1 MTLLANKNLDQ
12 NGDDI
17 KVAKWVLLVFF
28 VLIAVSL
35 LVVLLILQQNFE
47 ISTLITTFGS
57 FILLGILAF
66 ILSWIWNKIKLLFK
80 KDKKIN
86 KQGTVLKTERKS
98 SNTETNLVDE
108 ESSITS
114 DDESENKLK
123 LEQKENLDTG
133 GITNSGIYRY

>member
-1 MTLLANKNLDQ
+1 MANKNLDQ

-28 VLIAVSL
+28 ILIAVSL

-57 FILLGILAF
+57 FILLGIIAF

-86 KQGTVLKTERKS
+86 KQGAVLKTERKN

-108 ESSITS
+108 ELSITP

>member
-28 VLIAVSL
+28 ILIAVSL

-86 KQGTVLKTERKS
+86 KQGTVIKTERKI

-108 ESSITS
+108 ELSITP

>member
-1 MTLLANKNLDQ
+1 MANKNLDQ
-12 NGDDI
+12 KGDDI

-28 VLIAVSL
+28 ILIAVSL

-66 ILSWIWNKIKLLFK
+66 ILSWIWNKTKLLFK

-86 KQGTVLKTERKS
+86 KQGAVLKTERKN
-98 SNTETNLVDE
+98 SNTETNLDDE
-108 ESSITS
+108 ELSITP

>member
-1 MTLLANKNLDQ
+1 MANKNLDQ

-17 KVAKWVLLVFF
+17 KVAKWVLSVFF

-35 LVVLLILQQNFE
+35 LVVLLNLQQNFE

>member
-1 MTLLANKNLDQ
+1 MANKNLDHS
-12 NGDDI
+12 GDDI
-17 KVAKWVLLVFF
+17 KISKWVLLVCF
-28 VLIAVSL
+28 VLIAMSL

-57 FILLGILAF
+57 FILLGILAL

-86 KQGTVLKTERKS
+86 KQSAGLKAETKLS
-98 SNTETNLVDE
+98 KTETNLADDE
-108 ESSITS
+108 FSTTPE
-114 DDESENKLK
+114 DESENKLK

>member
-1 MTLLANKNLDQ
+1 MANKNLDQ

-28 VLIAVSL
+28 ILIAVSL

-86 KQGTVLKTERKS
+86 KQGAGLKAETKL
-98 SNTETNLVDE
+98 SNTETNLDDE
-108 ESSITS
+108 ELSITP

>member
-1 MTLLANKNLDQ
+1 M
-12 NGDDI
+12 
-17 KVAKWVLLVFF
+17 
-28 VLIAVSL
+28 SL

-57 FILLGILAF
+57 FILLGILAL

-86 KQGTVLKTERKS
+86 KQGAGLKAETKLS
-98 SNTETNLVDE
+98 KTETNLADDE
-108 ESSITS
+108 FSTTPE
-114 DDESENKLK
+114 DESENKLK
-123 LEQKENLDTG
+123 LEQKENFDTG

>member
-1 MTLLANKNLDQ
+1 MANKNLDQ

-17 KVAKWVLLVFF
+17 KISKWVLLVCFI
-28 VLIAVSL
+28 LIAISL

-57 FILLGILAF
+57 FILLGILAL

-80 KDKKIN
+80 KDKNIK
-86 KQGTVLKTERKS
+86 KQGAGLKAETKQF
-98 SNTETNLVDE
+98 NTETNLTDDKFSTTPEDE
-108 ESSITS
+108 G
-114 DDESENKLK
+114 ENKLK

-133 GITNSGIYRY
+133 GTTNSGIYRY

>member
-1 MTLLANKNLDQ
+1 MANKNLDQ
-12 NGDDI
+12 SGDDI
-17 KVAKWVLLVFF
+17 KISKWVLLVCF
-28 VLIAVSL
+28 VLIAMSL

-57 FILLGILAF
+57 FILLGILAL

-86 KQGTVLKTERKS
+86 KQGAGLKAETKLS
-98 SNTETNLVDE
+98 KTETNLADDE
-108 ESSITS
+108 FSITPE
-114 DDESENKLK
+114 DESENKLK

>member
-1 MTLLANKNLDQ
+1 MANKNLDQ

-28 VLIAVSL
+28 ILIAVSL

-86 KQGTVLKTERKS
+86 KQGTVIKTERKI

-108 ESSITS
+108 ELSITP

>member
-1 MTLLANKNLDQ
+1 MANKNLDQ
-12 NGDDI
+12 SGDDI
-17 KVAKWVLLVFF
+17 KISKWVLLVCF
-28 VLIAVSL
+28 VLIAMSL

-57 FILLGILAF
+57 FILLGILAL

-86 KQGTVLKTERKS
+86 KQGAGLKAETKLS
-98 SNTETNLVDE
+98 KTETNLADE
-108 ESSITS
+108 ELSITP

>member
-1 MTLLANKNLDQ
+1 MANKNLDQ
-12 NGDDI
+12 KGDDI

-28 VLIAVSL
+28 ILIAVSL

-86 KQGTVLKTERKS
+86 KQGTVIKTERKI

-108 ESSITS
+108 ELSITP

>member
-1 MTLLANKNLDQ
+1 MANKNLDQ

>member
-1 MTLLANKNLDQ
+1 MANKNLDQ

-28 VLIAVSL
+28 ILIAVSL

-86 KQGTVLKTERKS
+86 KQGAVLKTERKN
-98 SNTETNLVDE
+98 SNTETNLDDE
-108 ESSITS
+108 ELSITP

>member
-1 MTLLANKNLDQ
+1 MANKNLDQ

-108 ESSITS
+108 ELSITS

>member
-28 VLIAVSL
+28 ILIAVSL

-86 KQGTVLKTERKS
+86 KQGAVLKTERKN
-98 SNTETNLVDE
+98 SNTETNLDDE
-108 ESSITS
+108 ELSITP

>member
-86 KQGTVLKTERKS
+86 KQGTVIKTERKN

-108 ESSITS
+108 ELSITP

>member
-1 MTLLANKNLDQ
+1 MENKNLDQ
-12 NGDDI
+12 SGDDI
-17 KVAKWVLLVFF
+17 KISKWVLLVCFI
-28 VLIAVSL
+28 LIAISL

-57 FILLGILAF
+57 FILLGILAL

-86 KQGTVLKTERKS
+86 KQGAGLKAETKLS
-98 SNTETNLVDE
+98 KTETNLADDE
-108 ESSITS
+108 FSTTPE
-114 DDESENKLK
+114 DESENKLK

-133 GITNSGIYRY
+133 GTTNSGIYRY